1 MLKIHVSFKGNSIW
15 LVYERFC
22 TFDVSFSLQLSAHP
36 PARTTD
42 TAAPEMDVRS
52 ASVHIIS
59 LAIIAKLVSL
69 FSLASDFVSVLAAAW
84 WLHTCIVTLIH
95 SDILGGLSEMILTL
109 LIKDVNWNPND
120 ISIRFSNYMYYV

>member
-1 MLKIHVSFKGNSIW
+1 MCHSKETQFDWFN
-15 LVYERFC
+15 ERFC

-42 TAAPEMDVRS
+42 TAVPEMDVRS
-52 ASVHIIS
+52 ASVRIIS

-95 SDILGGLSEMILTL
+95 SDILGGLR
-109 LIKDVNWNPND
+109 K
-120 ISIRFSNYMYYV
+120 